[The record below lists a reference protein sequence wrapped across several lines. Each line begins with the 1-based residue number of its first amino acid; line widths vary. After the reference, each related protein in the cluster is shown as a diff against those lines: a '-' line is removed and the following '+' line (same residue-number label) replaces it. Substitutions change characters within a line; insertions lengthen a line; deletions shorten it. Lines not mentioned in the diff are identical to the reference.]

1 MEKSVGQVGGKGTHH
16 PRVEESYVGDL
27 GREKRVKKGNLWI
40 KMLLYPEHCKD
51 KAAEKEGKVGGRVD
65 WWQEVQLVHLKNFHI
80 KDH

>member
-1 MEKSVGQVGGKGTHH
+1 MSEERDSIVVNSRLSVQTDTG
-16 PRVEESYVGDL
+16 YL
-27 GREKRVKKGNLWI
+27 LI

-65 WWQEVQLVHLKNFHI
+65 WWQEVQLVHLENFHI